1 MPEFDMETA
10 LDRAEQNPDR
20 TPGRLLRAAETLF
33 ARHGFEGVRTRD
45 VARAANV
52 NISTLHFHWQNK
64 GTLYE
69 AVCRW
74 HARIGRGA
82 LGQAVQEIVSSAQ
95 PDQQQ
100 IESWVDQTMSL
111 LTEHPAM
118 APLALQSVSD
128 QTPPELPSLFQH
140 DVALFRAIEQGM
152 GKLMDERGS
161 DPTLSFLSVF
171 YFVIVALGDSSL
183 QRAVLGGSLL
193 EEPELQDRFKRFLS
207 RLLMGL
213 LID

>member
-10 LDRAEQNPDR
+10 LDRAEQNHDR
-20 TPGRLLRAAETLF
+20 TPARLLREAETLF

-69 AVCRW
+69 AVCRS
-74 HARIGRGA
+74 HARIGRAA
-82 LGQAVQEIVSSAQ
+82 LGRAVEDIVSSAR

-111 LTEHPAM
+111 LTKHPAM

-128 QTPPELPSLFQH
+128 QAPPELPSLFQH
-140 DVALFRAIEQGM
+140 DVALFRSIEQGM
-152 GKLMDERGS
+152 GQLMDERGS
-161 DPTLSFLSVF
+161 DPTLSVLSVF
-171 YFVIVALGDSSL
+171 YFVIVAFGDSSL
-183 QRAVLGGSLL
+183 QRAILGGSLL

-207 RLLMGL
+207 RLLMSQ